1 MALVWWLIVGLI
13 AGAVAR
19 AVWSGEDDLSIGQTL
34 LLGLLGSF
42 AGGFLLNVLGPGS
55 VFKPRATGIIGST
68 VGAIVLLG
76 LYRWSRRAA

>member
-1 MALVWWLIVGLI
+1 VALLWWLIAGLI

-42 AGGFLLNVLGPGS
+42 AGGFLLNLLGPGS
-55 VFKPRATGIIGST
+55 VFKLRATGIIGST

-76 LYRWSRRAA
+76 IYRWSRRAA